1 MIYFI
6 AIYFML
12 LPFVR
17 LFCNVNNSLFSIST
31 IYFIVLRGGG
41 LEGEAWFVG
50 VGSVQLQLGCIDTN
64 KLFFLKNKNT
74 KNLYAKSYTNTA
86 LPE

>member
-31 IYFIVLRGGG
+31 IYFIVLGGG
-41 LEGEAWFVG
+41 GGGGGGFVPGGEIPNFAF
-50 VGSVQLQLGCIDTN
+50 I
-64 KLFFLKNKNT
+64 FFLVLILVLNILT
-74 KNLYAKSYTNTA
+74 LIFFY
-86 LPE
+86 